1 MIFTKIL
8 NNIIQ
13 IKNFYPNKKYRFW
26 YMIADIH
33 SNRIDNP
40 VVTELFTC
48 GRKLNIFL
56 VFIAQSYFAVTKK
69 NIRLNSMH

>member
-1 MIFTKIL
+1 
-8 NNIIQ
+8 
-13 IKNFYPNKKYRFW
+13 
-26 YMIADIH
+26 MIADIL

>member
-1 MIFTKIL
+1 MKWMIFTKIL

-13 IKNFYPNKKYRFW
+13 IKNYYPNKKYRFW
-26 YMIADIH
+26 YMIADIL
-33 SNRIDNP
+33 SNRKDNP
-40 VVTELFTC
+40 VVTELFTW

-69 NIRLNSMH
+69 ILD